1 MAKLLITSFRMRRV
15 NSKPKPRLHPPPPA
29 SRPLKVTVYNIS
41 AMLPV
46 RRDLAARYI
55 VTSDPLVMCE
65 RNAEVAAEVGAVHLA
80 QVWQV
85 VAQVVS
91 AAKTMEELPDAAP
104 WSR

>member
-1 MAKLLITSFRMRRV
+1 MILPRLRRAGS
-15 NSKPKPRLHPPPPA
+15 SKPKPRLHPPPSA

-46 RRDLAARYI
+46 RQDLAARYI
-55 VTSDPLVMCE
+55 VTADPRVMCD
-65 RNAEVAAEVGAVHLA
+65 RNAEVAAEVGAPHLA

-91 AAKTMEELPDAAP
+91 AAMTMEELPDSAS

>member
-1 MAKLLITSFRMRRV
+1 MRRV

-65 RNAEVAAEVGAVHLA
+65 RNAAVAAEAGAGHLT

-85 VAQVVS
+85 VAQVVI
-91 AAKTMEELPDAAP
+91 AAKTMEEVPDAAP

>member
-1 MAKLLITSFRMRRV
+1 MRRV
-15 NSKPKPRLHPPPPA
+15 NSKPKPRLNPPSPL

-55 VTSDPLVMCE
+55 VTPDPLVMCE
-65 RNAEVAAEVGAVHLA
+65 RNAEVAAEAGALHLV

-85 VAQVVS
+85 VAQVIR
-91 AAKTMEELPDAAP
+91 AAMTMEELPDANP

>member
-1 MAKLLITSFRMRRV
+1 M
-15 NSKPKPRLHPPPPA
+15 
-29 SRPLKVTVYNIS
+29 TVYNIS

-65 RNAEVAAEVGAVHLA
+65 RNAAVAAEAGAGHLA

-85 VAQVVS
+85 VAQVVT
-91 AAKTMEELPDAAP
+91 AAQTMEELPDAAP